1 MVDDPIVAELRAA
14 SASLVTASA
23 AAEMGDWP
31 TAEQGALDAQHRVAR
46 VMKEISIKLLNDASG
61 ETVIA
66 PRPVRGE

>member
-46 VMKEISIKLLNDASG
+46 VMKEISIKLLGMDPSAS
-61 ETVIA
+61 VIQ
-66 PRPVRGE
+66 PMRYKHE